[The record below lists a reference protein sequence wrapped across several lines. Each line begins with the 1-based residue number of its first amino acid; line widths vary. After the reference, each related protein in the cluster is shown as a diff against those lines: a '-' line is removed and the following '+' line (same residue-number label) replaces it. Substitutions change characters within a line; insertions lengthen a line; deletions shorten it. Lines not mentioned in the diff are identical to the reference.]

1 MKKTLLYTSIIVL
14 GALAAASCNLN
25 NYPVFDDNDA
35 FVAFGSTTAQFTEP
49 AEPTIV
55 EVNVT
60 LASVAGIAT
69 NVSYEVLDSTA
80 KAGVDYELV
89 DETGVLRFD
98 AENRTCPIQIRLL
111 NPNYGEYTGNKVF
124 SIRLT
129 STGSVNLGAEKTC
142 LVTIADA
149 DHPLAP
155 ILGTYQME
163 GESYFNGP
171 VSWNLTIERDPDGDV
186 TMVWFEN
193 LIPGGYGGFYG
204 TVTSEN
210 NMPVQI
216 DIPLGQVV
224 GGTLYGCDVNGEYIY
239 SAGNIPVAVTNSGN
253 TITFTEL
260 GPALNA
266 EGNSYYEIMKGGC
279 FGNKVQ

>member
-14 GALAAASCNLN
+14 GALAAVSCNLN
-25 NYPVFDDNDA
+25 SYPVFDDNDA
-35 FVAFGSTTAQFTEP
+35 FVAFSSTSTQFTEP
-49 AEPTIV
+49 ATPDTV
-55 EVNVT
+55 VVNVT

-69 NVSYEVLDSTA
+69 NVSYEAIDSSA
-80 KAGVDYELV
+80 VAGVDFQLV

-98 AENRTCPIQIRLL
+98 ENNRTCPIEIILL
-111 NPNYGEYTGNKVF
+111 NPKYGTYTGNKVF
-124 SIRLT
+124 TLRLT
-129 STGSVNLGAEKTC
+129 SSGSVNLGAESTC

-155 ILGTYQME
+155 ILGTYEME
-163 GESYFNGP
+163 GTSYFNGP
-171 VSWNLTIERDPDGDV
+171 AAWNMTIERDPDGDI

-193 LIPGGYGGFYG
+193 LMPGGYGGFYG

-210 NMPVQI
+210 NMPVSI
-216 DIPLGQVV
+216 SIPLGQVSK
-224 GGTLYGCDVNGEYIY
+224 GTLYGMDANGEYY
-239 SAGNIPVAVTNSGN
+239 YTAGNMPVAVTNGGN

-266 EGNSYYEIMKGGC
+266 EGTSFYEIILGGC

>member
-14 GALAAASCNLN
+14 GALAAVSCNLN
-25 NYPVFDDNDA
+25 SYPVFDDNDA
-35 FVAFGSTTAQFTEP
+35 FVAFSSTSTQFTEP
-49 AEPTIV
+49 ATPDTV
-55 EVNVT
+55 VVNVT

-69 NVSYEVLDSTA
+69 NVSYEAIDSSA
-80 KAGVDYELV
+80 VAGKDYQLV

-98 AENRTCPIQIRLL
+98 ENNRTCPIEIILL
-111 NPNYGEYTGNKVF
+111 NPEYGTYTGNKVF
-124 SIRLT
+124 TLRLT
-129 STGSVNLGAEKTC
+129 SSGSVNLGAESTC

-155 ILGTYQME
+155 ILGTYEME
-163 GESYFNGP
+163 GTSYFNGP
-171 VSWNLTIERDPDGDV
+171 AAWNMTLERDPDGDV

-193 LIPGGYGGFYG
+193 LMPGGYGGFYG

-210 NMPVQI
+210 NMPVSI
-216 DIPLGQVV
+216 SIPLGQVSK
-224 GGTLYGCDVNGEYIY
+224 GTLYGMDANGEYY
-239 SAGNIPVAVTNSGN
+239 YTAGNMPVAVTNGGN

-266 EGNSYYEIMKGGC
+266 EGTSFYEIILGGC

>member
-14 GALAAASCNLN
+14 GALAAVSCNLN

-35 FVAFGSTTAQFTEP
+35 FVAFSSTSTQFTEP
-49 AEPTIV
+49 ATPDTV
-55 EVNVT
+55 VVNVT

-69 NVSYEVLDSTA
+69 NVSYEAIDSTA
-80 KAGVDYELV
+80 IAGVDYQLV

-98 AENRTCPIQIRLL
+98 ENNRTCPIEIVLL
-111 NPNYGEYTGNKVF
+111 NRYYGEYRGNMVF
-124 SIRLT
+124 TLRLT
-129 STGSVNLGAEKTC
+129 SSGSVNLGAESTC

-149 DHPLAP
+149 DHPLAS
-155 ILGTYQME
+155 ILGTYEME
-163 GESYFNGP
+163 GTSYFNGP
-171 VSWNLTIERDPDGDV
+171 AAWNMTIERDPDGDV

-193 LIPGGYGGFYG
+193 LMPGGYGGFYG

-210 NMPVQI
+210 NMPVSI
-216 DIPLGQVV
+216 SIPLGQVST
-224 GGTLYGCDVNGEYIY
+224 GTLYGMDANGEYY
-239 SAGNIPVAVTNSGN
+239 YTAGNMPVAVTNGGN

-266 EGNSYYEIMKGGC
+266 EGSSFYEIILGGC

>member
-14 GALAAASCNLN
+14 GALAAVSCNLN
-25 NYPVFDDNDA
+25 SYPVFDDNDA
-35 FVAFGSTTAQFTEP
+35 FVAFSSTSTQFTEP
-49 AEPTIV
+49 ATPDTV
-55 EVNVT
+55 VVNVT

-69 NVSYEVLDSTA
+69 NVSYEAIDSSA
-80 KAGVDYELV
+80 VAGVDFQLV

-98 AENRTCPIQIRLL
+98 ENNRTCPIEIILL
-111 NPNYGEYTGNKVF
+111 NPKYGTYTGNKVF
-124 SIRLT
+124 TLRLT
-129 STGSVNLGAEKTC
+129 SSGSVNLGAESTC

-155 ILGTYQME
+155 ILGTYEME
-163 GESYFNGP
+163 GTSYFNGP
-171 VSWNLTIERDPDGDV
+171 AAWNMTIERDPDGDI

-193 LIPGGYGGFYG
+193 LMPGGYGGFYG

-210 NMPVQI
+210 NMPVSI
-216 DIPLGQVV
+216 SIPLGQVSK
-224 GGTLYGCDVNGEYIY
+224 GTLYGMDANGEYY
-239 SAGNIPVAVTNSGN
+239 YTAGNMPVAVTNGGN

-266 EGNSYYEIMKGGC
+266 KGTSFYEIILGGC

>member
-14 GALAAASCNLN
+14 GALAAVSCNLN
-25 NYPVFDDNDA
+25 SYPVFDDNDA
-35 FVAFGSTTAQFTEP
+35 FVAFSSTSTQFTEP
-49 AEPTIV
+49 ATPDTV
-55 EVNVT
+55 VVNVT

-69 NVSYEVLDSTA
+69 NVSYEAIDSSA
-80 KAGVDYELV
+80 VAGVDFQLV

-98 AENRTCPIQIRLL
+98 ENNRTCPIEIILL
-111 NPNYGEYTGNKVF
+111 NPEYGTYTGNKVF
-124 SIRLT
+124 TLRLT
-129 STGSVNLGAEKTC
+129 SSGSVNLGAESTC

-155 ILGTYQME
+155 ILGTYEME
-163 GESYFNGP
+163 GTSYFNGP
-171 VSWNLTIERDPDGDV
+171 AAWNMTLERDPDGDV

-193 LIPGGYGGFYG
+193 LMPGGYGGFYG

-210 NMPVQI
+210 NMPVSI
-216 DIPLGQVV
+216 SIPLGQVST
-224 GGTLYGCDVNGEYIY
+224 GTLYGMDANGEYY
-239 SAGNIPVAVTNSGN
+239 YTAGNMPVAVTNGGN

-266 EGNSYYEIMKGGC
+266 EGTSFYEIILGGC